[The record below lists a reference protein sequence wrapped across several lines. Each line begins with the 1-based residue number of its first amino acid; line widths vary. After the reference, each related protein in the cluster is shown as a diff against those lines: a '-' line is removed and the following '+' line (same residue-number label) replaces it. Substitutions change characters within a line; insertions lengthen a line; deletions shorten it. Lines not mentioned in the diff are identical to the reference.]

1 MLQMILILNLWEKP
15 LELSIL
21 QTVEKLLLN
30 KWKKDFAM
38 IITLRILMKN
48 KLRSCLKNLEAVQME
63 K

>member
-1 MLQMILILNLWEKP
+1 
-15 LELSIL
+15 
-21 QTVEKLLLN
+21 
-30 KWKKDFAM
+30 M